1 MIFVILLLRLF
12 ANTYQ
17 YSLLGKIQLKNQL
30 EIAQLETIRHEISRF
45 CEEVHGK
52 LATAKDKL
60 KLAISQASSYKRENE
75 QLTNDLNAIQSE
87 LEKEKLNYAKHKS
100 LLDNIQSSAC
110 IDCKV
115 KDKEIESLRTNKS
128 ISPAVIDTHTRQDS
142 FENKCDNCQ
151 EKDSVLE
158 QLENELTDKMLLIAD
173 QEAKLHTLRNRN

>member
-1 MIFVILLLRLF
+1 MIFVTLLLRF
-12 ANTYQ
+12 VADIYQ

-30 EIAQLETIRHEISRF
+30 EIAQLETIRREISRF
-45 CEEVHGK
+45 CEEVHAK

-60 KLAISQASSYKRENE
+60 KLAISQASNYKRENE
-75 QLTNDLNAIQSE
+75 QLTNELNAIQSE

-115 KDKEIESLRTNKS
+115 KDKEIELLHANKLT
-128 ISPAVIDTHTRQDS
+128 SPAVIDTHTRQDS
-142 FENKCDNCQ
+142 LENKCENCHQ
-151 EKDSVLE
+151 KDSLLE

-173 QEAKLHTLRNRN
+173 QEAKLHTFRTRT